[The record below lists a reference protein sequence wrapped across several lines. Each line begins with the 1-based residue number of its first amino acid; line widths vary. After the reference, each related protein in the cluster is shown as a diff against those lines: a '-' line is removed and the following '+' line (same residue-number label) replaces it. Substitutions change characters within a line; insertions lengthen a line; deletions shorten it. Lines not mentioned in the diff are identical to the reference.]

1 MVYCPRAPRVPA
13 VPTPCVIHR
22 PYPQTMSLSR
32 HSSLYLLGAALTV
45 AQSLPSPPGHQHD
58 EPVALENLVVTA
70 TPYGR
75 NQADL
80 AQPTSV
86 LAGRE
91 LNLRQAP
98 TLGELLAG
106 QPGVSSTYFG
116 PGASRPIIRG
126 LGGDRLRVLE
136 NGLGAIDASAT
147 SPDHAVSL
155 DPLLIERVEV
165 VRGPS
170 ALLYGGNAVGGVVN
184 VITHRIH
191 SALPDR
197 PFQARAEVRAGSADD
212 SLTSGVVL
220 DGAADR
226 IAWHVDGYI
235 RDTGDVAIPGF
246 AESARRRTSEAAE
259 AAEDGEAPPAEI
271 AGHIPNTALRNDG
284 GALGVSFVGESGF
297 VGLAFS
303 GHNSLYGVPAGAHE
317 HAHEEEEEGTHAEE
331 DHEPAQEAEAGVQVD
346 LRQRRIDLEGAVTS
360 AFGPFSGAR
369 FKLGTARYR
378 HAELEGEA
386 IGTIFRNR
394 GYDGRLE
401 LMHGTDSGLAGAFG
415 WQGGRSEFDAAGEEA
430 FVPPSRTDTHALF
443 LLEEATTG
451 PGTWQLGARYERQ
464 AIDRR
469 EGSGLGRDDDQI
481 NLSLGYLHRFGAD
494 WTLGASL
501 ARTERAPNAQ
511 ELYSDGPHVAT
522 NAYEIGDATLGA
534 EESVALDVTLRR
546 RTGPVTGSLTL
557 FTNRFAGFIYETA
570 TGERAEEGAAGW
582 EIHANEEEE
591 HGIAVYR
598 FVQRDAQFTGA
609 EAEAIV
615 HLHEGGDGQ
624 FDLILGADLVRGRNR
639 TEATDLPR
647 ITPVRVKTGAAWRR
661 GALALGAE
669 VQFVARQK
677 RTAPNETPS
686 PAYDL
691 ISAYATYRLARGP
704 LTWDLFVRGTNLGD
718 REARLHTSFL
728 KDVAPLPGRDVTAGV
743 RVTF

>member
-1 MVYCPRAPRVPA
+1 
-13 VPTPCVIHR
+13 
-22 PYPQTMSLSR
+22 MSLFRTHLSF
-32 HSSLYLLGAALTV
+32 LCTAACAA
-45 AQSLPSPPGHQHD
+45 AQTLPPPPAAHVHD

-70 TPYGR
+70 SPYGR
-75 NQADL
+75 NQADIT
-80 AQPTSV
+80 QPTSV

-91 LNLRQAP
+91 LTLRQAP

-136 NGLGAIDASAT
+136 NGLGSIDASAT

-197 PFQARAEVRAGSADD
+197 PLQARAEVRAGSADD
-212 SLTSGVVL
+212 SLTSGMVL
-220 DGAADR
+220 DGAAGR
-226 IAWHVDGYI
+226 IAWHVDGYV

-246 AESARRRTSEAAE
+246 AESARRRAAEAAE
-259 AAEDGEAPPAEI
+259 AAEHGEEAPAEI

-284 GALGVSFVGESGF
+284 GAFGLSLVGERGF

-317 HAHEEEEEGTHAEE
+317 HAHEEEDYAEE
-331 DHEPAQEAEAGVQVD
+331 DHDHAHEAEAGVQIN
-346 LRQRRIDLEGAVTS
+346 LRQRRIDLEGAVT
-360 AFGPFSGAR
+360 APFGPFSGAR

-386 IGTIFRNR
+386 IGTVFRNR

-401 LMHGTDSGLAGAFG
+401 LMHGTEGGLAGAFG
-415 WQGGRSEFDAAGEEA
+415 WQGGRSDFEAAGEEA

-443 LLEEATTG
+443 LLEEATAG

-469 EGSGLGRDDDQI
+469 DGSGLGRDDDQI
-481 NLSLGYLHRFGAD
+481 NLSLGYLHRFGAG

-511 ELYSDGPHVAT
+511 ELYADGPHVAT

-546 RTGPVTGSLTL
+546 RTGPVTGSLTV

-570 TGERAEEGAAGW
+570 TGERAEEGDAGW
-582 EIHANEEEE
+582 EIHADEDEE

-609 EAEAIV
+609 EAEAMV
-615 HLHEGGDGQ
+615 HLHESGDGQ
-624 FDLILGADLVRGRNR
+624 FDLIFGADLVRGRNR
-639 TEATDLPR
+639 TEAMDLPR
-647 ITPVRVKTGAAWRR
+647 ITPVRMKTGAAWRR

-691 ISAYATYRLARGP
+691 VSAYASYRLARGP
-704 LTWDLFVRGTNLGD
+704 LTWDLFIRGSNLGD

-743 RVTF
+743 RLTF

>member
-1 MVYCPRAPRVPA
+1 
-13 VPTPCVIHR
+13 
-22 PYPQTMSLSR
+22 MSLFR
-32 HSSLYLLGAALTV
+32 HSSLCFLGAAIAA
-45 AQSLPSPPGHQHD
+45 AQNLPPAHDHRHD
-58 EPVALENLVVTA
+58 EPIALENLVVSA

-75 NQADL
+75 NQADI

-116 PGASRPIIRG
+116 PGASRPVIRG

-191 SALPDR
+191 SELPDR
-197 PFQARAEVRAGSADD
+197 PFQARTEVQAGSADD

-220 DGAADR
+220 DGVAGR
-226 IAWHVDGYI
+226 VAWHVDRYV
-235 RDTGDVAIPGF
+235 RDTGDVAIPGL
-246 AESARRRTSEAAE
+246 AESARRRAAEAAE
-259 AAEDGEAPPAEI
+259 AATHGEEPPAEI

-284 GALGVSFVGESGF
+284 GAFGLSFIGERGF
-297 VGLAFS
+297 VGLAYS
-303 GHNSLYGVPAGAHE
+303 GHNSRYGVPAGAH
-317 HAHEEEEEGTHAEE
+317 AHTEEDDAAEGDHDEEG
-331 DHEPAQEAEAGVQVD
+331 VRID
-346 LRQRRIDLEGAVTS
+346 LRQRRLDLEGGITT

-378 HAELEGEA
+378 HAELEGDT
-386 IGTIFRNR
+386 IGTVFHNR

-401 LMHGTDSGLAGAFG
+401 LMHGTEGGLAGAFG
-415 WQGGRSEFDAAGEEA
+415 WQGGRNDFDAVGDEA
-430 FVPPSRTDTHALF
+430 FVPPARTDAQALF
-443 LLEEATTG
+443 LLEEARFG
-451 PGTWQLGARYERQ
+451 AGTWQFGARYELQEIERS
-464 AIDRR
+464 DVTDV
-469 EGSGLGRDDDQI
+469 GRNDGQV
-481 NLSLGYLHRFGAD
+481 NLSLGYLHRFGDA

-511 ELYSDGPHVAT
+511 ELYADGPHVAT
-522 NAYEIGDATLGA
+522 NAYEMGDPMLGTEA
-534 EESVALDVTLRR
+534 SVALDVTLRR
-546 RTGPVTGSLTL
+546 RTGLVTGALTL
-557 FTNRFAGFIYETA
+557 FTNRFDGFIFELP
-570 TGERAEEGAAGW
+570 TGERAEEGVTGW
-582 EIHANEEEE
+582 EIHGDADDD

-598 FVQRDAQFTGA
+598 FVQRDADFVGA

-615 HLHEGGDGQ
+615 HLHEGGTGQ
-624 FDLILGADLVRGRNR
+624 LDLIFGADLVRGRNR
-639 TEATDLPR
+639 TDSVDLPR
-647 ITPVRVKTGAAWRR
+647 ITPGRAKTGVAWRR

-669 VQFVARQK
+669 VQFVARQR
-677 RTAPNETPS
+677 RTAPGETPTA
-686 PAYDL
+686 AYDL
-691 ISAYATYRLARGP
+691 ISAYANYRLTSGP
-704 LTWDLFVRGTNLGD
+704 LNWDLFLRGANLGD